1 MGKKTKITGITL
13 GIVLL
18 GMQFYRPERTNPTS
32 DPARSFEAI
41 EKPSPQ
47 VMAVLNRSCTN
58 CHSHQTVWPWYSAIA
73 PASWLV
79 ADDVAE
85 GREHL
90 NLSDWARVPVE
101 KRAHKLEEV
110 CEETRK
116 GDMPPRLYLMLHP
129 EAKLSEQDSKLL
141 CSLAPAKP

>member
-1 MGKKTKITGITL
+1 M
-13 GIVLL
+13 
-18 GMQFYRPERTNPTS
+18 
-32 DPARSFEAI
+32 
-41 EKPSPQ
+41 
-47 VMAVLNRSCTN
+47 N

-79 ADDVAE
+79 AHDVAE

-116 GDMPPRLYLMLHP
+116 GHMPPRLYLMLHP